1 MEFYTASAQETEQL
15 GQRLGQRLKPGA
27 VIAYSGD
34 LGAGKTAFTRGLA
47 RGLGIEGY
55 LPSPTFPIMQMYETG
70 RLPLYHFDW
79 YRLESAEE
87 LYELSMDEYLYGEGV
102 SVVEW
107 PSQAEEVIP
116 ETYLEIALT
125 PTGDNDREITLR
137 PVGGFHTIDGEK
149 LKETKER

>member
-1 MEFYTASAQETEQL
+1 
-15 GQRLGQRLKPGA
+15 
-27 VIAYSGD
+27 
-34 LGAGKTAFTRGLA
+34 
-47 RGLGIEGY
+47 
-55 LPSPTFPIMQMYETG
+55 MQMYETG

-116 ETYLEIALT
+116 ETYLEITLI
-125 PTGDNDREITLR
+125 PTDDNEREIELR
-137 PVGGFHTIDGEK
+137 PVGGFHAIDGEK

>member
-15 GQRLGQRLKPGA
+15 GQRLGQGLKPGA

-116 ETYLEIALT
+116 ESYLEIALT